1 MAGAMVA
8 TSIVFFPAAP
18 LFLLMKGKDITIP
31 KGHEIT
37 AYVNVDFKVDAAKLA
52 LATPL
57 GTPVVPATALK
68 LAGKI
73 LTNDDVI
80 NLKNGGFS
88 DELIVAKVKSSP
100 GTYKLDTDD
109 LLSLK
114 KTGLSD
120 AVISAMVAA
129 PRN

>member
-1 MAGAMVA
+1 MGRAGHLDVRIHYVRSVSGEKIPLRGIQGSTAGGHVGAMAGAMVA

-73 LTNDDVI
+73 FNQ
-80 NLKNGGFS
+80 
-88 DELIVAKVKSSP
+88 
-100 GTYKLDTDD
+100 
-109 LLSLK
+109 
-114 KTGLSD
+114 
-120 AVISAMVAA
+120 
-129 PRN
+129 